1 MNTETFADELADGTV
16 DEMQNT
22 RQNRFTHIL
31 VLREVTAPARFT
43 TDGETVNTMEVRTGD
58 PQSSTTS
65 ARVVDLFYRKQPGA
79 ERRVAKSIQRDL
91 LSDDDDCADDY
102 MDPNEMNQNSVE
114 SVLFGSAAGDQSI
127 SQRSRVYYNSAYS
140 LRSAQAT
147 IQQNT
152 QTAAGDEIR
161 EDAGEGQ
168 GTWTPDF
175 VKPGTLFPSVVTLDS
190 ATPEEVMFVLATLGR
205 TSRYGKSTSR
215 GGNVKNHL
223 LGIRTGHVDGP
234 ANLEVT
240 RLTAGLL
247 ADESDNDGSPEY
259 NKTDL
264 EKVISTDP
272 HDPATVGEAVVEA
285 YDILLER
292 RGIDMT
298 ELGTEQVQ
306 SALQTLQD
314 DSTLQDV
321 LESQLSKTKGY
332 ISSVSGDD

>member
-1 MNTETFADELADGTV
+1 MNTETFADKLEDGTV

-43 TDGETVNTMEVRTGD
+43 TDGETVNTMQIRTGD
-58 PQSSTTS
+58 PQTTTTA

-91 LSDDDDCADDY
+91 LADDEDCGDDY

-114 SVLFGSAAGDQSI
+114 SVLFGSAAGDQGI

-140 LRSAQAT
+140 LRSAETT

-161 EDAGEGQ
+161 EDADDGQ

-175 VKPGTLFPSVVTLDS
+175 VKPGTLFPAVVTLDS

-223 LGIRTGHVDGP
+223 LGIRTGHVDGA
-234 ANLEVT
+234 ANLELT

-247 ADESDNDGSPEY
+247 AGDTDNEANGEYTESD
-259 NKTDL
+259 L
-264 EKVISTDP
+264 EAVITGEP
-272 HDPATVGEAVVEA
+272 HDPATVGQTVVKA
-285 YDILLER
+285 YDTLLDR
-292 RGIDMT
+292 RGIEMT
-298 ELGTEQVQ
+298 ALDGDTVQ
-306 SALQTLQD
+306 AALQTLQD
-314 DSTLQDV
+314 DDTLQEV
-321 LESQLSKTKGY
+321 LESQLAKTQDY
-332 ISSVSGDD
+332 VSSTSDD

>member
-1 MNTETFADELADGTV
+1 MNFNTFTDTIEEGTV
-16 DEMQNT
+16 SEMQNT

-43 TDGETVNTMEVRTGD
+43 TDGETVNTMRIRTGD
-58 PQSSTTS
+58 PRQETVTTR
-65 ARVVDLFYRKQPGA
+65 AVDLFYRKQPGA

-91 LSDDDDCADDY
+91 LPDHEHCGDDY

-140 LRSAQAT
+140 LRSADAT

-161 EDAGEGQ
+161 EQADEGQ

-190 ATPEEVMFVLATLGR
+190 ATPEEVAFVLATLSR
-205 TSRYGKSTSR
+205 TTRYGKSTSR
-215 GGNVKNHL
+215 GGNVNNRIL
-223 LGIRTGHVDGP
+223 AIRTGRVDGP

-240 RLTAGLL
+240 RLTAGKL
-247 ADESDNDGSPEY
+247 AAHAEEDGQQTYSADTLTE
-259 NKTDL
+259 T
-264 EKVISTDP
+264 ISGGPFDP
-272 HDPATVGEAVVEA
+272 GTVATHVVDA
-285 YDILLER
+285 YDTLLDR
-292 RGIDMT
+292 RGIEMVKVSGET
-298 ELGTEQVQ
+298 VEEAV
-306 SALQTLQD
+306 AMFQD
-314 DSTLQDV
+314 DDTLQDV
-321 LESQLSKTKGY
+321 LERQVERTEAY
-332 ISSVSGDD
+332 VQSVDG